1 MAVLQRELNTST
13 VVEYVDRKLLDAT
26 ESDDRFACCNRF
38 PVAQLEQ
45 AREFFASQAATSP
58 Q

>member
-1 MAVLQRELNTST
+1 VLQRELNTST
-13 VVEYVDRKLLDAT
+13 VVQYVDRKLLDAT

-38 PVAQLEQ
+38 PVADLVR
-45 AREFFASQAATSP
+45 ARDFFASLAATAP